1 MSAIS
6 AKYQWKLNVIG
17 VKIAFYKVTKMIESI
32 CYATHRG
39 YKQRSYGYS
48 KNISMDL
55 VMNNGNGGV
64 KSYLLFVMFKN
75 ELCFTNITVTANL

>member
-32 CYATHRG
+32 CYATQGG

-55 VMNNGNGGV
+55 VMNNGNA
-64 KSYLLFVMFKN
+64 KMELNHTFYLLCSRTSYV
-75 ELCFTNITVTANL
+75 LLT